1 MKRVKLSIREIC
13 IFPLL
18 GALMFATKLAL
29 EFLPNVHMLA
39 VLVTAY
45 TVVFRSKALYP
56 IYIYVLIQGIYA
68 GFSLWWI
75 PYTYLWTLLW
85 AAVML
90 LPKDMPPK
98 KAVPVYMVVCALH
111 GFLFGTLYAPMQAL
125 MFGLNFKGMIAWI
138 IAGIPFDAI
147 HGVSNFFMALL
158 ALPIIK
164 ALRAALGQKNP

>member
-1 MKRVKLSIREIC
+1 
-13 IFPLL
+13 
-18 GALMFATKLAL
+18 MFATKLAL

-45 TVVFRSKALYP
+45 TVVFRAKALYP

-90 LPKDMPPK
+90 LPKDMPPR
-98 KAVPVYMVVCALH
+98 KAVPV
-111 GFLFGTLYAPMQAL
+111 
-125 MFGLNFKGMIAWI
+125 
-138 IAGIPFDAI
+138 
-147 HGVSNFFMALL
+147 
-158 ALPIIK
+158 
-164 ALRAALGQKNP
+164 